1 MDIRNF
7 ISKTTTAAEN
17 RANARAEQD
26 RIQSRAEQLS
36 LHFPRVAKRKAGKH
50 SRASLYTEAL
60 YRFITTT
67 EALDDIACT

>member
-7 ISKTTTAAEN
+7 ISKATTAEEN

-36 LHFPRVAKRKAGKH
+36 LPFPRVAKRKAGKP

-60 YRFITTT
+60 YRFITTK
-67 EALDDIACT
+67 EALDD